1 MFQTNFFLNNSLDN
15 NDGLNLNDDDLFS
28 LGGNLNYEFFNE
40 SENYFMDYSYGNN
53 TINPNFEEQPKL
65 INKTNKT
72 TAFKSVEKNKLLG
85 RKRKN
90 SESKGK
96 HTKYDL
102 DNRVR
107 KVKVL
112 FKNALL
118 EFINSKMKNI
128 QVIVEIKGKKY
139 IASEL
144 LNIRPKLIED
154 ININANKTLLVT
166 PIKNILSDNISG
178 AYKNYPK
185 DYNKIVIEKIFE
197 NEDNKI
203 LKNILNMTF
212 LECLK
217 YYRKNEE
224 IISND
229 KYDCLKGLE
238 KKYENL
244 PNLLKKGVNNS
255 DEEYEKG
262 IFNLIDNFDKI
273 YIKKTPRTKKE

>member
-139 IASEL
+139 IPSEL

-244 PNLLKKGVNNS
+244 PNLLKKGVNDS

-262 IFNLIDNFDKI
+262 ILNLIDNFDKI
-273 YIKKTPRTKKE
+273 YFKKTPRTKKE

>member
-1 MFQTNFFLNNSLDN
+1 MFQTNFFLNNILDN

-244 PNLLKKGVNNS
+244 PNLLKKGVNDS

-262 IFNLIDNFDKI
+262 ILNLIDNFDKI
-273 YIKKTPRTKKE
+273 YFKKTPRTKK

>member
-40 SENYFMDYSYGNN
+40 SENYCMDYSYGNN

-273 YIKKTPRTKKE
+273 YFKKTPRTKK

>member
-40 SENYFMDYSYGNN
+40 SENYFMDYSYINN

-273 YIKKTPRTKKE
+273 YFKKTPRTKK

>member
-1 MFQTNFFLNNSLDN
+1 MFQTNFFLNNSLDK
-15 NDGLNLNDDDLFS
+15 NDSLNLNDDDLFS
-28 LGGNLNYEFFNE
+28 FGGNLNYEFFNE

-273 YIKKTPRTKKE
+273 YFKKTPRTKK

>member
-1 MFQTNFFLNNSLDN
+1 MFQTNFFLNNSLDK
-15 NDGLNLNDDDLFS
+15 NDSLNLNDDDLFS
-28 LGGNLNYEFFNE
+28 FGGNLNYEFFNE

-203 LKNILNMTF
+203 LINILNMTF

-244 PNLLKKGVNNS
+244 PNLLKKGVNDS

-273 YIKKTPRTKKE
+273 YFKKTPRTKK

>member
-203 LKNILNMTF
+203 LINILNMTF

-244 PNLLKKGVNNS
+244 PNLLKKGVNDS

-273 YIKKTPRTKKE
+273 YIKKTPRTKK

>member
-203 LKNILNMTF
+203 LINILNMTF

-273 YIKKTPRTKKE
+273 YFKKTPRTKK

>member
-1 MFQTNFFLNNSLDN
+1 MFQTNAFLNNSLDN
-15 NDGLNLNDDDLFS
+15 NDGIILNDDDLFS

-203 LKNILNMTF
+203 LINILNMTF

-244 PNLLKKGVNNS
+244 PNLLKKGVNDS

-273 YIKKTPRTKKE
+273 YIKKTPRTKK

>member
-1 MFQTNFFLNNSLDN
+1 MFQTNFFLNNSLDK
-15 NDGLNLNDDDLFS
+15 NDSLNLNDDDLFS

-224 IISND
+224 IINND

-244 PNLLKKGVNNS
+244 PNLLKKGVNDS

-262 IFNLIDNFDKI
+262 ILNLIDNFDKI
-273 YIKKTPRTKKE
+273 YFKKTPRTKKE

>member
-203 LKNILNMTF
+203 LINILNMTF

-273 YIKKTPRTKKE
+273 YFKKTPRTKKE

>member
-1 MFQTNFFLNNSLDN
+1 MFQTNFFLNNSLDK
-15 NDGLNLNDDDLFS
+15 NDSLNLNDDDLFS
-28 LGGNLNYEFFNE
+28 FGGNLNYEFFNE
-40 SENYFMDYSYGNN
+40 SDNYFMDYSYGNN

-72 TAFKSVEKNKLLG
+72 TAFKSVEKKKLLG

-203 LKNILNMTF
+203 LINILNMTF

-273 YIKKTPRTKKE
+273 YFKKTPRTKK

>member
-40 SENYFMDYSYGNN
+40 SENYFMDYSYENN

-203 LKNILNMTF
+203 LINILNMTF

-273 YIKKTPRTKKE
+273 YFKKTPRTKK

>member
-1 MFQTNFFLNNSLDN
+1 MFQTNAFLNNSLDN
-15 NDGLNLNDDDLFS
+15 NDGIILNDDDLFS
-28 LGGNLNYEFFNE
+28 LGGHFNFE
-40 SENYFMDYSYGNN
+40 PFNDTENYFMDYFYGNN
-53 TINPNFEEQPKL
+53 TINSYVEEQSKL

-72 TAFKSVEKNKLLG
+72 TDFKSVEKNKVLG

-96 HTKYDL
+96 HTKYNL

-118 EFINSKMKNI
+118 EFINSKMENM
-128 QVIVEIKGKKY
+128 QVIVEIKGKAF
-139 IASEL
+139 IASKL

-154 ININANKTLLVT
+154 ININENKTLLET

-203 LKNILNMTF
+203 LINILNMTF

-244 PNLLKKGVNNS
+244 PNLLKKGVNDS

-273 YIKKTPRTKKE
+273 YFKKTPRTKK

>member
-15 NDGLNLNDDDLFS
+15 NGGLNLNDDDLFS

-273 YIKKTPRTKKE
+273 YFKKTPRTKK

>member
-1 MFQTNFFLNNSLDN
+1 
-15 NDGLNLNDDDLFS
+15 
-28 LGGNLNYEFFNE
+28 
-40 SENYFMDYSYGNN
+40 
-53 TINPNFEEQPKL
+53 
-65 INKTNKT
+65 
-72 TAFKSVEKNKLLG
+72 
-85 RKRKN
+85 
-90 SESKGK
+90 
-96 HTKYDL
+96 
-102 DNRVR
+102 
-107 KVKVL
+107 
-112 FKNALL
+112 
-118 EFINSKMKNI
+118 MKNI

-273 YIKKTPRTKKE
+273 YFKKTPRTKK

>member
-273 YIKKTPRTKKE
+273 YFKKTPRTKK

>member
-185 DYNKIVIEKIFE
+185 DKI
-197 NEDNKI
+197 
-203 LKNILNMTF
+203 NI
-212 LECLK
+212 
-217 YYRKNEE
+217 YHR
-224 IISND
+224 
-229 KYDCLKGLE
+229 
-238 KKYENL
+238 
-244 PNLLKKGVNNS
+244 
-255 DEEYEKG
+255 
-262 IFNLIDNFDKI
+262 
-273 YIKKTPRTKKE
+273 

>member
-72 TAFKSVEKNKLLG
+72 TAFKSVEKKKLLG

-273 YIKKTPRTKKE
+273 YFKKTPRTKK

>member
-1 MFQTNFFLNNSLDN
+1 MFQTNFFLNNRLDN

-40 SENYFMDYSYGNN
+40 SENYFMDYSYINN

-273 YIKKTPRTKKE
+273 YFKKTPRTKK

>member
-28 LGGNLNYEFFNE
+28 FGGNLNYEFFNE
-40 SENYFMDYSYGNN
+40 SDNYFMDYSYGNN

-72 TAFKSVEKNKLLG
+72 TAFKSVEKKKLLG

-203 LKNILNMTF
+203 LINILNMTF

-273 YIKKTPRTKKE
+273 YFKKTPRTKK

>member
-28 LGGNLNYEFFNE
+28 FGGNLNYEFFNE
-40 SENYFMDYSYGNN
+40 SDNYFMDYSYGNN

-203 LKNILNMTF
+203 LINILNMTF

-273 YIKKTPRTKKE
+273 YFKKTPRTKKE

>member
-72 TAFKSVEKNKLLG
+72 TAFKSVEKKKLLG

-203 LKNILNMTF
+203 LINILNMTF

-273 YIKKTPRTKKE
+273 YFKKTPRTKK

>member
-203 LKNILNMTF
+203 LINILNMTF

-244 PNLLKKGVNNS
+244 PNLLKKGVNDS

-273 YIKKTPRTKKE
+273 YFKKTPRTKK

>member
-40 SENYFMDYSYGNN
+40 SENYCMDYSYGNN

-185 DYNKIVIEKIFE
+185 DYNKIVIEKIF
-197 NEDNKI
+197 
-203 LKNILNMTF
+203 
-212 LECLK
+212 
-217 YYRKNEE
+217 
-224 IISND
+224 
-229 KYDCLKGLE
+229 
-238 KKYENL
+238 
-244 PNLLKKGVNNS
+244 
-255 DEEYEKG
+255 
-262 IFNLIDNFDKI
+262 
-273 YIKKTPRTKKE
+273 

>member
-1 MFQTNFFLNNSLDN
+1 
-15 NDGLNLNDDDLFS
+15 
-28 LGGNLNYEFFNE
+28 
-40 SENYFMDYSYGNN
+40 MDYSYINN

-72 TAFKSVEKNKLLG
+72 TAFKSVEKKKLLG

-203 LKNILNMTF
+203 LINILNMTF

-244 PNLLKKGVNNS
+244 PNLLKKGVNDS